1 MTHSLLA
8 KLVNDLNTTC
18 GYSGR
23 YTLMQRTRHVNSS
36 VDSYQSWAIMKK
48 EGALDRNVSGWGTP
62 LQLRFWVLGHLEG
75 YDACLRRS
83 DKPGLSF
90 SFTHPPKDEAGER
103 FDPPVRS

>member
-1 MTHSLLA
+1 MTLTD
-8 KLVNDLNTTC
+8 LVTDLNTAC

-23 YTLMQRTRHVNSS
+23 YTLIRRSAPPHSG
-36 VDSYQSWAIMKK
+36 WAIMKK

-83 DKPGLSF
+83 DKADKAPTALRQLQG
-90 SFTHPPKDEAGER
+90 PPWPDFEAVQER
-103 FDPPVRS
+103 FETPGS